1 MKVFDNK
8 EHIEKL
14 EMILDALKDYKET
27 IGYAAQAAEEAIE
40 MSEIDLDTEE
50 GDRADS
56 CRAYLYD
63 TWQDLRNAVAD
74 LRRALAYNE

>member
-1 MKVFDNK
+1 MKVIENT
-8 EHIEKL
+8 EKL
-14 EMILDALKDYKET
+14 EMILDALKDYKLT

-40 MSEIDLDTEE
+40 MSNIDLDTEE
-50 GDRADS
+50 GDRADN

-74 LRRALAYNE
+74 LRRAISNNE